1 MSVVPSLNTPRR
13 TRRNGESGRTITA
26 FWSHGERLKYEERKS
41 VLKRVTNILD
51 DLAAKGVLERR
62 REPQSIGYGDEVGFD
77 YVHPMPRRL
86 KLSPLQR
93 EIMVTLEEAGA
104 ETIGTVIATVKA
116 PNQDEFR
123 GQVDGLLKLGL
134 IRKEESARHGGA
146 TRINLVL
153 TEQGKAA
160 LRM

>member
-1 MSVVPSLNTPRR
+1 LKE
-13 TRRNGESGRTITA
+13 GA
-26 FWSHGERLKYEERKS
+26 LWSHVEHLKYRERKS
-41 VLKRVTNILD
+41 VLKFVTNILD

-62 REPQSIGYGDEVGFD
+62 REPQSIGYGDEIGFD

-93 EIMVTLEEAGA
+93 EIMATLEEAGA
-104 ETIGTVIATVKA
+104 ETIGTVVATVKA
-116 PNQDEFR
+116 ASQDEFS
-123 GQVDGLLKLGL
+123 GQVEGLLKLGL
-134 IRKEESARHGGA
+134 IRKEESASNGGA
-146 TRINLVL
+146 AKINLVL